1 MLTLGWGDKE
11 RDFGTKSVIHSDTVL
26 IMLTMMMLTQMLMLR
41 VLTWVKMLGGHMT
54 NTIAQKIFWL
64 KLTLCFIG
72 LSLGVGI
79 CLGEKIF
86 PAI

>member
-1 MLTLGWGDKE
+1 MYKA
-11 RDFGTKSVIHSDTVL
+11 VL
-26 IMLTMMMLTQMLMLR
+26 FLCVTPTTPPASMLTQMQMLR